1 MFGSEERKDE
11 ACGKIIEDFVGL
23 RAKLYSYKMHEGK
36 EEKKCKGEKKSV
48 VKKEIT
54 HQHYKDCLFKGTVKM
69 RKMNTIRSRL
79 HEMYTETINKKALTR
94 EDDKRI
100 IHKDGIHT
108 CAYGHY
114 NEVKW

>member
-1 MFGSEERKDE
+1 MK
-11 ACGKIIEDFVGL
+11 GKK
-23 RAKLYSYKMHEGK
+23 R
-36 EEKKCKGEKKSV
+36 KKCKGVKKSV

-79 HEMYTETINKKALTR
+79 HGMYTETINKKALTR
-94 EDDKRI
+94 EDDKQI

-108 CAYGHY
+108 YAYGHY
-114 NEVKW
+114 NEVK